1 MVSRIVLSLFALG
14 AYGVSRNIFNP
25 VNTLVTAT
33 VAGNQLT
40 NSNPAYLET
49 QAVFGISNMMD
60 MGMTFALILVL
71 IALWFKPIKTWV
83 MAAATAI
90 LAVMLMTTTPDR
102 AFAYADTT
110 DKTEAYTILPN
121 QTAFWVPDVGANKD
135 SQAQFESEEYYN
147 ERKIA
152 AKRFVIPHA
161 KLGNSG
167 GYWGWDFYVPTGRLY
182 IVDRS
187 PYSREWVKSKTR
199 GTSSRDE
206 SFPCQSKEGVNI
218 TAGVSISASVSE
230 QDASKFLYNFGV
242 IPPKGDPT
250 DPKVIFTSVY
260 YGRSLWDV
268 MDDVGRKK
276 IQTMVCNEIGRRT
289 FDQANAD
296 YIPMMD
302 DISKSS
308 IAWFKT
314 LGITVNFIG
323 WADTFEF
330 DKEIQDTVNRRYEA
344 DKLGPVMSTLQATA
358 QLEVQRGLAA
368 GMANHGLPMFVSPG
382 IIEGLINLVPKYPA
396 APSQV
401 TK

>member
-182 IVDRS
+182 IVDRT

-218 TAGVSISASVSE
+218 TAGVSISASVAE

-382 IIEGLINLVPKYPA
+382 IIEGLINLVPKAPA
-396 APSQV
+396 APAQV

>member
-382 IIEGLINLVPKYPA
+382 IIEGLINLVPKAPA
-396 APSQV
+396 APAQV